1 MTESSLRRLDKFKS
15 IFCGQTK
22 GVSFL

>member
-15 IFCGQTK
+15 IFCG
-22 GVSFL
+22 